1 MLSRERMIRLIRRSQ
16 TYISVLLFT
25 FVFLFCWKTTNLDI
39 TKIELS
45 KWGQSGFIA
54 ILWNGA
60 VLLFSLSIAV
70 NSWLYMRG
78 HTRLKHRKKFYI
90 LFACLPMALAIV
102 GVFDAFSHPY
112 IHTIAAGLYFFVYP
126 LAVFLFAHFNRKN
139 MRYRQWVI
147 HITLAVLMAVTPISF
162 MLIFKGM
169 AIAETIHTLLVI
181 AYNVMIARHEH

>member
-25 FVFLFCWKTTNLDI
+25 FVFFFCWKTTNLDI

-54 ILWNGA
+54 LLWNGA

-78 HTRLKHRKKFYI
+78 HKRLKHRRKFYL
-90 LFACLPMALAIV
+90 LFACLPMALAVV
-102 GVFDAFSHPY
+102 GLFDAFSHPY

-126 LAVFLFAHFNRKN
+126 LAVFLFAHFNRKK
-139 MRYRQWVI
+139 MHYRQWVI
-147 HITLAVLMAVTPISF
+147 HITLAVLMAVAPISF
-162 MLIFKGM
+162 MLIFKGK

-181 AYNVMIARHEH
+181 VYNVMIARHEH